1 MNKGTGMPP
10 DCRND
15 IKRAKMTMAR
25 FMRYNI
31 VNNCTR
37 TMATEE
43 IINNEELTQDDSLAS
58 ETETTQT
65 IGENA
70 ETTAEATTEE
80 VKTEVDPLEAAQTE
94 IAELKKQLLYK
105 VAEFDNY
112 RKRVIKE
119 KADLI
124 LNGGEKAITA
134 ILPVMD
140 DMERA
145 LEQMQKAEDMQAAVE
160 GVSLIQKK
168 FMNILEKLGVK
179 AIDTKDA
186 DFDVE
191 VHEAIAQF
199 PATTPEMRNKVVDCT
214 LKGYKLNEKVIRH
227 AQVVVGI

>member
-1 MNKGTGMPP
+1 MSKDKN
-10 DCRND
+10 
-15 IKRAKMTMAR
+15 
-25 FMRYNI
+25 
-31 VNNCTR
+31 VN
-37 TMATEE
+37 TEE
-43 IINNEELTQDDSLAS
+43 QLQEENVVSQAEETLQTAEEQDSINKEESTESS
-58 ETETTQT
+58 ETP
-65 IGENA
+65 
-70 ETTAEATTEE
+70 E
-80 VKTEVDPLEAAQTE
+80 VEVDPLEAAMAE
-94 IAELKKQLLYK
+94 IAELKKQILYK

-124 LNGGEKAITA
+124 MNGGEKVITA

-145 LEQMQKAEDMQAAVE
+145 LEQMRKAEDVQAVVE
-160 GVSLIQKK
+160 GVELIQKK
-168 FMNILEKLGVK
+168 FMGILEKQGVK
-179 AIDTKDA
+179 PIETKDA

-199 PATTPEMRNKVVDCT
+199 PAPSEEMKNKVVDCT